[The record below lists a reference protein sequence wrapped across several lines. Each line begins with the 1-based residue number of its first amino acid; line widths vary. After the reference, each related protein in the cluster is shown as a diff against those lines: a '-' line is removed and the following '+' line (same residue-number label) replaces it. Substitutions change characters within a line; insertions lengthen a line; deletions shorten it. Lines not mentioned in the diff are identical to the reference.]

1 MTEAKVKTNKD
12 GLIPGTLVSA
22 KDHTRITREKQK
34 AKREAAQ
41 KK

>member
-1 MTEAKVKTNKD
+1 MSEVKVKTNKD
-12 GLIPGTLVSA
+12 GLVGGALVSA

>member
-1 MTEAKVKTNKD
+1 MSEVKAKTNKD
-12 GLIPGTLVSA
+12 GLVGGSLVSA
-22 KDHTRITREKQK
+22 KDHTRIVREKQK